1 MYGGENFF
9 IGTAFSCLIYCLN
22 LRILNNRGYSAK
34 INMKSLHRPDL
45 YGWTYFNPTRNIDFN
60 GVAWI
65 RPGGNILIDPVAL
78 SNHDWNHLES
88 LGGVA
93 WIVLTNSDHVR
104 SAQEIAKQTY
114 AKIAGPVGEKDN
126 FPIRCD
132 RWLADGEELVPGLK
146 VIELQGSKTSGE
158 LALLLE
164 ETTLIT
170 GDLVRAHKAGMLT
183 ILPNEKLVNREQA
196 IASVQRLAELPQ
208 VETVLVGDGWS
219 VFRDG
224 RDRLKELVATL

>member
-1 MYGGENFF
+1 
-9 IGTAFSCLIYCLN
+9 
-22 LRILNNRGYSAK
+22 
-34 INMKSLHRPDL
+34 MKSLHRPDL
-45 YGWTYFNPTRNIDFN
+45 YGWSHFNPARNIDFN

-65 RPGGNILIDPVAL
+65 RPSGNILIDPVAL
-78 SNHDWNHLES
+78 SNHDWNHLGS

-104 SAQEIAKQTY
+104 SAQEIANQTY
-114 AKIAGPVGEKDN
+114 AKIAGPAGEKDN

-132 RWLADGEELVPGLK
+132 RWLADGEEVVPGLK
-146 VIELQGSKTSGE
+146 VIELQGSKTPGE

-170 GDLVRAHKAGMLT
+170 GDLVRGHKAGMLA
-183 ILPNEKLVNREQA
+183 ILPNEKLLNPEKAV
-196 IASVQRLAELPQ
+196 ASVQRLAELTQ

-224 RDRLKELVATL
+224 RDRLKELVAML

>member
-1 MYGGENFF
+1 
-9 IGTAFSCLIYCLN
+9 
-22 LRILNNRGYSAK
+22 
-34 INMKSLHRPDL
+34 MKSLHRPDL
-45 YGWTYFNPTRNIDFN
+45 YGWSYFNPARNIDFN

-93 WIVLTNSDHVR
+93 WIVLTNSDHTR
-104 SAQEIAKQTY
+104 SAQEIANQTY
-114 AKIAGPVGEKDN
+114 AKIAAPVGEKDN
-126 FPIRCD
+126 FPIHCD
-132 RWLADGEELVPGLK
+132 RWLVDGEEVVPGLK
-146 VIELQGSKTSGE
+146 VIELQGSKTPGE

-170 GDLVRAHKAGMLT
+170 GDLVRAHKAGTLT
-183 ILPNEKLVNREQA
+183 ILPNEKLLNREQA
-196 IASVQRLAELPQ
+196 VASVHKLAQLAQ